1 MKKEDLIALGIA
13 DDVADKIFALHGK
26 DLEKF
31 KTASETAK
39 TEIET
44 FKTQLTEANKQIED
58 FKKLDIEG
66 VKKAADDYKTKFEQA
81 QTESASQLANLKFD
95 HALESAL
102 ATAKARNPKAVT
114 ALLSRDALKLNEDGS
129 ILGLNEQLEKI
140 KTDNDYLFSDG
151 KEPPRIVT
159 GGNSQPITG
168 NAFTDAARRGAK
180 LPVEQGK

>member
-44 FKTQLTEANKQIED
+44 FKTQLTEANKQIEG
-58 FKKLDIEG
+58 FKGMDVEG
-66 VKKAADDYKTKFEQA
+66 VKKSADEWKTKFEQSQA
-81 QTESASQLANLKFD
+81 DAIAQLAQIKFD

-102 ATAKARNPKAVT
+102 TGAKAKNAKAV
-114 ALLSRDALKLNEDGS
+114 R
-129 ILGLNEQLEKI
+129 
-140 KTDNDYLFSDG
+140 
-151 KEPPRIVT
+151 
-159 GGNSQPITG
+159 
-168 NAFTDAARRGAK
+168 AATPA
-180 LPVEQGK
+180 